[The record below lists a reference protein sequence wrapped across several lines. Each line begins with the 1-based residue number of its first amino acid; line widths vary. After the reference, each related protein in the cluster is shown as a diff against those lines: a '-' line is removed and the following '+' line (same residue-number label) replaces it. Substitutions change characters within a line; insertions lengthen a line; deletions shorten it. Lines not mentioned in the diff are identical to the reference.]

1 MRVTTTVTVYPDGIM
16 EKDVP
21 DDRADLLE
29 LERRLKQPLE
39 IDYVEF
45 LDDR

>member
-1 MRVTTTVTVYPDGIM
+1 M

-21 DDRADLLE
+21 DGRADLLE
-29 LERRLKQPLE
+29 LERLIKQPLE

-45 LDDR
+45 SDDR